1 MLLSIFI
8 FIKFFFKYGVIGC
21 FVVVVCSFV
30 CFFSLY
36 LCFWF
41 FFSSNLVVVYIIHL
55 KSGDMAQLLR

>member
-1 MLLSIFI
+1 
-8 FIKFFFKYGVIGC
+8 
-21 FVVVVCSFV
+21 
-30 CFFSLY
+30 LY